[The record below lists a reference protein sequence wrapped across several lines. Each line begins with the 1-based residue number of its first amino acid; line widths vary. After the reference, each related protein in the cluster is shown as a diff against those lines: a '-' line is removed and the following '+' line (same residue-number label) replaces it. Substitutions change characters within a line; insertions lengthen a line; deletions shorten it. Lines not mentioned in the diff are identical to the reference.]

1 MSFKADL
8 EFGHKYENIFIEKI
22 LNNPVGLERPSGKFS
37 GYDFAIGNDRYEIK
51 ADRQTY
57 KTGNFC
63 IEFGCNGRPSGISV
77 TQATHYGYFVVRPG
91 GDYDIYTI
99 PTSDILQMIM
109 DRRYSREMRGGDGY
123 KSQFFLFDKNI
134 FEQYKV
140 NGLSAVEE
148 SAHGILLVENLPL
161 GETPRRP
168 VSA

>member
-1 MSFKADL
+1 M
-8 EFGHKYENIFIEKI
+8 
-22 LNNPVGLERPSGKFS
+22 
-37 GYDFAIGNDRYEIK
+37 
-51 ADRQTY
+51 
-57 KTGNFC
+57 
-63 IEFGCNGRPSGISV
+63 

-109 DRRYSREMRGGDGY
+109 DRRYSRDMKGGDGGR
-123 KSQFFLFDKNI
+123 SQFFLFDKNI

-140 NGLSAVEE
+140 NGLSAVED

-161 GETPRRP
+161 GETSSSP

>member
-8 EFGHKYENIFIEKI
+8 EFGHKYEDIFIEKI

-37 GYDFAIGNDRYEIK
+37 GYDFAIGKERYEIK
-51 ADRQTY
+51 ADRQTH

-91 GDYDIYTI
+91 GEYDIYKI
-99 PTSDILQMIM
+99 PTSDILQMIT
-109 DRRYSREMRGGDGY
+109 DRLYSRDMRGGDGN

-134 FEQYKV
+134 FAIYKV
-140 NGLSAVEE
+140 NGLPPVEE
-148 SAHGILLVENLPL
+148 SAPSVFVTENV
-161 GETPRRP
+161 P
-168 VSA
+168 VSETSSSCEST